1 MKPLISIIIP
11 FYQKKNYLEQT
22 IKSIAKQSQKN
33 FEIIENGDYVE
44 CAVSGKRIDIEKLNY
59 WNVDLQE
66 PYYSYVEAS
75 KKKEELQ
82 KN

>member
-33 FEIIENGDYVE
+33 FELIFVYDDPDKSDLPHVLR
-44 CAVSGKRIDIEKLNY
+44 VLKRTQLIHTKLFHM
-59 WNVDLQE
+59 
-66 PYYSYVEAS
+66 
-75 KKKEELQ
+75 
-82 KN
+82 